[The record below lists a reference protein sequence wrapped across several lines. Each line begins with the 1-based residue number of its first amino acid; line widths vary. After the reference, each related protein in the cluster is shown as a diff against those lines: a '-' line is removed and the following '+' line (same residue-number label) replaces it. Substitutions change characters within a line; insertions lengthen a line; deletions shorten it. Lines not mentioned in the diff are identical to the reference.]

1 MEVAG
6 IIGTLVPFG
15 FMAMIAAIVIM
26 PRFFRSQERQKMA
39 ELMRAAIE
47 RGQPLPPEVIE
58 AMSNSVRAEGGRPVQ
73 MQPLPSRDLRTG
85 LIWLGVAVGMASL
98 GFAASFE
105 DPDALY
111 WLLGCAALPAFIGV
125 AFIILWAVARDKK

>member
-39 ELMRAAIE
+39 ELMRVAIE

-58 AMSNSVRAEGGRPVQ
+58 AMSNSVRSADGQPVPVR
-73 MQPLPSRDLRTG
+73 PLPSRDLRTG
-85 LIWLGVAVGMASL
+85 LIWLGVAVGLAGL

-105 DPDALY
+105 DPDAMY

-125 AFIILWAVARDKK
+125 AFIILWAVAREKK